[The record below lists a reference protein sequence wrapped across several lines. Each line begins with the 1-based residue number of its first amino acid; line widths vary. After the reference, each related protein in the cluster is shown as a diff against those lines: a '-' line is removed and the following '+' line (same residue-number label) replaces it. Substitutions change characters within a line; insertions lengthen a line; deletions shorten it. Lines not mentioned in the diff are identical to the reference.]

1 MTDLEK
7 EIRAERNKYNKEWR
21 NKNKDK
27 VKQYNKSYWERRV
40 LKLKAGEINDITTN
54 ENN

>member
-1 MTDLEK
+1 MTNLEK

-27 VKQYNKSYWERRV
+27 VKQYNKSYWARRV
-40 LKLKAGEINDITTN
+40 LKQKAGETNDTTKN
-54 ENN
+54 END